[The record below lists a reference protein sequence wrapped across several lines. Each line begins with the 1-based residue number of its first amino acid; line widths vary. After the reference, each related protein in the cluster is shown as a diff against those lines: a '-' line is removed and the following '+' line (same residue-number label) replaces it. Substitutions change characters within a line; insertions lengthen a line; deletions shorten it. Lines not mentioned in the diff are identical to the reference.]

1 MRLAL
6 ACVMS
11 LGLVRGAA
19 AEPCPMFGLES
30 KVLKED
36 ATVSREGGVVVGELP
51 AMLGGDKKPSPDRS
65 KWTLRVKGKASSAT
79 PAVLA
84 PGLVVYRPPATT
96 APFEVLDA
104 LGKRVGKAKV
114 MTKEAELL
122 PAPGVKAIVSGE
134 SRSRHPSVFVTVEL
148 SAAPPKE
155 AIALVVG
162 PAKGP
167 AHAWGAAFPEASSL
181 TVYSTQGGCISMFPD
196 GTVISQPGDRLVAF
210 WVDAYGRRSRVS
222 PMVVVEKAR

>member
-6 ACVMS
+6 VCVVS
-11 LGLVRGAA
+11 LGLVGSAA

-30 KVLKED
+30 KVLAED
-36 ATVSREGGVVVGELP
+36 ATVSKEGGVVVGEIP
-51 AMLGGDKKPSPDRS
+51 AMITDKKPSPDRS
-65 KWTLRVKGKASSAT
+65 AWKLKAKGKVSAATAS
-79 PAVLA
+79 VLA

-96 APFEVLDA
+96 TSFEVLDGA
-104 LGKRVGKAKV
+104 GKRVGKAKV

-122 PAPGVKAIVSGE
+122 PAPAIKAITSGE
-134 SRSRHPSVFVTVEL
+134 TRSVHRSVFVTVEL
-148 SAAPPKE
+148 SARPPKE

-162 PAKGP
+162 PTKGP
-167 AHAWGAAFPEASSL
+167 AHSWGRAFTDAPAI
-181 TVYSTQGGCISMFPD
+181 TVYSTQGGCIDMFPN

-222 PMVVVEKAR
+222 PLVVVEKAP

>member
-6 ACVMS
+6 LAVVS
-11 LGLVRGAA
+11 FGGVPAAA

-30 KVLKED
+30 KVLEED
-36 ATVSREGGVVVGELP
+36 ATVSQEGGVVVGELP
-51 AMLGGDKKPSPDRS
+51 AMIDNKKPSPDRS
-65 KWTLRVKGKASSAT
+65 AWKLRVKGKASAAT

-96 APFEVLDA
+96 APYEVLDA
-104 LGKRVGKAKV
+104 AGKRVGKAKV

-122 PAPGVKAIVSGE
+122 PAPAVKSIISGE

-148 SAAPPKE
+148 SSAPPKH

-167 AHAWGAAFPEASSL
+167 AHSWGRAFAESPAIS
-181 TVYSTQGGCISMFPD
+181 VYSTQGGCVSMFPD

-210 WVDAYGRRSRVS
+210 WVDAHGRRSRVS
-222 PMVVVEKAR
+222 PLVVVEKAP

>member
-6 ACVMS
+6 IAVVS
-11 LGLVRGAA
+11 FGLVPAAA

-36 ATVSREGGVVVGELP
+36 ATVSQEGGVVVGEVP
-51 AMLGGDKKPSPDRS
+51 AMMGDKKPSPDRTGW
-65 KWTLRVKGKASSAT
+65 KLRVKGKASAAT

-96 APFEVLDA
+96 APYEVLDA
-104 LGKRVGKAKV
+104 AGKRAGKAKV

-122 PAPGVKAIVSGE
+122 VAPAVKSIISGE
-134 SRSRHPSVFVTVEL
+134 SRGRHPSVFVTVEL
-148 SAAPPKE
+148 SAAPPKD

-167 AHAWGAAFPEASSL
+167 AHAWGRAFPESPSIS
-181 TVYSTQGGCISMFPD
+181 VYSTQGGCISMFPN

-210 WVDAYGRRSRVS
+210 WVDTYGRRSRVS
-222 PMVVVEKAR
+222 PMVIVEKGE

>member
-1 MRLAL
+1 
-6 ACVMS
+6 
-11 LGLVRGAA
+11 
-19 AEPCPMFGLES
+19 MFGLES
-30 KVLKED
+30 KVLRDD
-36 ATVSREGGVVVGELP
+36 ATVSKEGGVVVGELP
-51 AMLGGDKKPSPDRS
+51 AMIDDRKPSPDRS
-65 KWTLRVKGKASSAT
+65 AWRLRVKGKASAAT

-96 APFEVLDA
+96 TSFEILDTA
-104 LGKRVGKAKV
+104 GKRVGKAKV

-122 PAPGVKAIVSGE
+122 PAPAVKAIVSGE

-148 SAAPPKE
+148 SSSPPKE

-167 AHAWGAAFPEASSL
+167 AHAWGLAFAESATIS
-181 TVYSTQGGCISMFPD
+181 VYSTQGGCVSLFPD

-210 WVDAYGRRSRVS
+210 WVDKYGRRSRVS
-222 PMVVVEKAR
+222 PMVVVEKAP